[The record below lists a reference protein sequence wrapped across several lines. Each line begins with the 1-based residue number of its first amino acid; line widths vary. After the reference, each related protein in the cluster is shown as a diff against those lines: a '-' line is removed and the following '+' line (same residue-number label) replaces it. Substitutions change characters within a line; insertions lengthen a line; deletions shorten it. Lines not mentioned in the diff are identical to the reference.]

1 MAILDEDA
9 AQQEPGDEDAAQ
21 QEPGAQQQQQQLQQ
35 QQRKQAAPLAAVS
48 TITVDLAALS
58 PATLAKLQVL
68 QQGRAQPQ
76 G

>member
-21 QEPGAQQQQQQLQQ
+21 QEPGAQQQQQ

>member
-21 QEPGAQQQQQQLQQ
+21 QEPGAQQQQQQ

>member
-21 QEPGAQQQQQQLQQ
+21 QEPGAQQQQQLQQ

>member
-21 QEPGAQQQQQQLQQ
+21 QEPGAQQQQQQQ